1 MRIQISKMAEQL
13 DISATRLEQLTTL
26 MQSDEERK
34 RREMD
39 DMRTFSRVQELEML
53 KNDLEKRLSQEKER
67 NRALRFKSGQV
78 FLSTLEK
85 GGVGIS
91 IANAAGSKKGDDYF
105 LADDEAL
112 MRLMQRI
119 E

>member
-1 MRIQISKMAEQL
+1 MRNYSK
-13 DISATRLEQLTTL
+13 
-26 MQSDEERK
+26 
-34 RREMD
+34 
-39 DMRTFSRVQELEML
+39 VQELEMIRA
-53 KNDLEKRLSQEKER
+53 DLEKKLMQERER
-67 NRALRFKSGQV
+67 NRALRFKAGQV

-85 GGVGIS
+85 GGSGALLTVVKP
-91 IANAAGSKKGDDYF
+91 GSKKGADGEYY